1 MAKLFMNV
9 LSRIGLK
16 NATTPTGGSSSSGIT
31 VNRDPKATQVKRVGY
46 AVKNS
51 SGGSDAETPKSDF
64 AAIATAIE
72 RDSYLTQTVLKYSE
86 LIMKGGYAFKSRS
99 DEALQYLKTRLDM
112 MAIATQVPTDELF
125 HGIADDIVR
134 FHNSF
139 VVKARAKNGVGLPP
153 GLPATAV
160 LPAKD
165 PVAGYFRLPPATISI
180 TRDDQGNVTS
190 YTQDSGSGGDTVDF
204 QVQDM
209 IHIPV
214 NRPAGEAFGIPFLA
228 PVIDDVRLLRKVEE
242 NAALLLYR
250 HIFPLLAYTVGVAQP
265 GYEATDEE
273 LEAIRS
279 VIEDLP
285 TDGAI
290 VLPERHKVE
299 AVSITAIDGRP
310 YLDYFENRVFSG
322 LGMSQVDFGRGDTAN
337 RNTADAMGGN
347 KADRVKGWQKTI
359 QMYIDQFIIEEL
371 LVEGGYDPMAN
382 PDFKVNFVFN
392 EIEQEMRIK
401 VETHEIFKFE
411 HNVQTWDETRK
422 NIGMDPV
429 TDEGRLHFQMIGMQQ
444 AEHQATL
451 DQAAAAASGSAETNN
466 KQQPTNQNGTRSGP
480 KSSTESLKEM
490 YDKVIGI
497 SLKEKDQYDQ
507 IQSEFELP
515 IETVQ
520 SLHKE
525 MSKVFSAME
534 EDVIGEIQRT
544 NTRNRFP
551 MTSPSEALSA
561 IHFSKDKMDQVI
573 QKEARSVL
581 LEGAK
586 KAATQLKLSKAPGIN
601 LSQSLRLVSEF
612 TQDSFDLMEET
623 IHHVLNEK
631 LKGVDDENKA
641 ILITRSV
648 FESVRHRIKAIA
660 KTTVIKTYH
669 YGYVLALGR
678 SGVSSV
684 KALHEPGSCS
694 TCYEKSQ
701 EIISLVE
708 LSSYDEMAIFYR
720 IPPFHTNCECDLTIH
735 DEGGEAK

>member
-1 MAKLFMNV
+1 MAKLLMKA

-16 NATTPTGGSSSSGIT
+16 NATTPSSGSSSSGVT
-31 VNRDPKATQVKRVGY
+31 VNRDPKATQVKRIGY

-51 SGGSDAETPKSDF
+51 SGGSDAESPKADL

-72 RDSYLTQTVLKYSE
+72 RDSYLTQTVMKYSE
-86 LIMKGGYAFKSRS
+86 LIVKSGYTFKGKN
-99 DEALQYLKTRLDM
+99 DEALQYVKTRLDM

-125 HGIADDIVR
+125 FGIAEDMVR

-139 VVKARAKNGVGLPP
+139 IAKARAKGGVGLAP

-165 PVAGYFRLPPATISI
+165 PVGGYFRLAPATISI
-180 TRDDQGNVTS
+180 TRDDSGNIKK
-190 YTQDSGSGGDTVDF
+190 YTQSTGSGGDTKDF
-204 QVQDM
+204 QIQD
-209 IHIPV
+209 IVHIAA
-214 NRPAGEAFGIPFLA
+214 NRPAGEAFGLPWLA
-228 PVIDDVRLLRKVEE
+228 PVIGDIQLLRKMEE

-250 HIFPLLAYTVGVAQP
+250 HIFPLLTYTVGIDKP
-265 GYEATDEE
+265 GYEASDEE
-273 LEAIRS
+273 LDNMRS
-279 VIEDLP
+279 VIEDMP

-290 VLPERHKVE
+290 VIPERHKVE
-299 AVSITAIDGRP
+299 AVNITAIDGRT

-337 RNTADAMGGN
+337 RNTADAMSGN
-347 KADRVKGWQKTI
+347 KADRVKGWQQII
-359 QMYIDQFIIEEL
+359 QMYIDKFIIEEL

-422 NIGMDPV
+422 NLGQDPV
-429 TDEGRLHFQMIGMQQ
+429 ADETRLYYQMVGMQQ
-444 AEHQATL
+444 AEH
-451 DQAAAAASGSAETNN
+451 AASLAAEKSAETDN

-480 KSSTESLKEM
+480 KKSTESIREALDRAIQFPVKE
-490 YDKVIGI
+490 
-497 SLKEKDQYDQ
+497 SSQYQQ
-507 IQSEFELP
+507 IQQEFKIPLES
-515 IETVQ
+515 VQ

-525 MSKVFSAME
+525 MVNIFDTME
-534 EDVIGEIQRT
+534 ADVIGEIQRSQA
-544 NTRNRFP
+544 RNRFP
-551 MTSPSEALSA
+551 MTSPAEALSA

-573 QKEARSVL
+573 QREARNVL

-586 KAATQLKLSKAPGIN
+586 KAAAQLKLSKTPGIN
-601 LSQSLRLVSEF
+601 LSQSLRIVSEF
-612 TQDSFDLMEET
+612 TQDSFDLIEET
-623 IHHVLNEK
+623 IHGVLNEK
-631 LKGVDDENKA
+631 LKGVEDSSNAA
-641 ILITRSV
+641 IITRSV
-648 FESVRHRIKAIA
+648 FESIRHRIKAIA

-678 SGVSSV
+678 SGVESV
-684 KALHEPGSCS
+684 KALNEPGSCS
-694 TCYEKSQ
+694 TCYERSQ
-701 EIISLVE
+701 ETISLVE
-708 LSSYDEMAIFYR
+708 LSSYDEIAIFYR

-735 DEGGEAK
+735 DEGGETQ